1 MSFQTAM
8 QTETIFDG
16 YLCEICGQFH
26 AGQYISLACDCP
38 DPYTCLTENEKSRA
52 YLGTD
57 DCVIDDEHYVRGII
71 ELPIV
76 GLDVPFLWG
85 VWGRVWKKDYD
96 EFLEYYAFQG
106 REQIIGPYKSRLCNR
121 LPGYDLRT
129 SNLKCTIK
137 IQSLGKRPLF
147 LIEEPEHP
155 LAVEQRNGI
164 SLQRA
169 RTISALV
176 RHKL

>member
-1 MSFQTAM
+1 M
-8 QTETIFDG
+8 QAETIFDG

-26 AGQYISLACDCP
+26 AGQYISFACDCP
-38 DPYTCLTENEKSRA
+38 DHYASLTENEKDHA
-52 YLGTD
+52 HLGTD
-57 DCVIDDEHYVRGII
+57 DCVIGDEHYLRGII

-76 GLDVPFLWG
+76 GVDEPFLWG

-96 EFLEYYAFQG
+96 EFVKYYAIQG
-106 REQIIGPYKSRLCNR
+106 KEQIIGPYKGRLSNR
-121 LPGYDLRT
+121 LPGYNVST

-137 IQSLGKRPLF
+137 IQAVRKRPLF
-147 LIEEPEHP
+147 VIEEPEHP
-155 LAVEQRNGI
+155 LTVEQRDGI

-176 RHKL
+176 RHKR